1 MIDVVITAEDGT
13 RRVWRGD
20 SPVLVGRG
28 DACPIRV
35 PGWRVART
43 HARLSRTPAGVDI
56 EDLGSLAGTQVNAR
70 RITRYGPL
78 QPDDE
83 IFIGGAML
91 QVRHVESRRDDAQAR
106 ADVYTMPPAQGPVLA
121 EALVP
126 SSANALGVSG
136 TQADMRH
143 DSRDELDGAPVAF
156 ASHGTAGSVM
166 IPWLV
171 PDGGLMTTPDATS
184 PLERGAAHLLQVCS
198 VATDPVVSA
207 AAVGH
212 VPAAP
217 TPNPPRRI
225 DTPVRAAES
234 HAPELPSPTDQ
245 VAAADDI
252 RWRRRL
258 HSRLLDGLDLRRR
271 DVSSMSDAVLR
282 EEAGRLLSQ
291 LIETDP
297 ELPPDID
304 RHVLRQHVLDEAVG
318 LGPLEGLLAD
328 DAVTEIMVN
337 RFDEIFVERTG
348 KLRRHPTGFSSER
361 AVLGVIE
368 RIVAPLG
375 RRIDESSP
383 MVDAR
388 LRDGSRVNAVIAPV
402 ALRGASLTIRKFS
415 KRRLGIEDL
424 IAVGALDAAMAHFL
438 FCCVEQR
445 CNVLVS
451 GGTGSGKT
459 TLLNVLSNFIPLG
472 ERIITIEDAAE
483 LRLRHPHLVS
493 LESRPANLEGRGA
506 ILIRDLVRNALRM
519 RPDRIVIGEC
529 RGAEALDMLQAMNTG
544 HEGSLTTLH
553 ANTPRDAIARL
564 ETLVLMAGMDLPLT
578 AIREQIAS
586 AIDIVIQQTRAADGR
601 RRITSIVE
609 LTGMES
615 GRIQLQELFRFQPSR
630 DAASPDGLFV
640 GCGLIPSKFTEW
652 REAGVDIETDLFFGS
667 TAAHSGRHTL

>member
-1 MIDVVITAEDGT
+1 MIDVVITAEDGS

-35 PGWRVART
+35 PGWRVARA

-91 QVRHVESRRDDAQAR
+91 QVRHVESGREDAEM
-106 ADVYTMPPAQGPVLA
+106 DVYTLPPAPGPVPGKV
-121 EALVP
+121 LVP
-126 SSANALGVSG
+126 SIGDALGRSANQVDVGHEPEA
-136 TQADMRH
+136 
-143 DSRDELDGAPVAF
+143 ELEDASAAC
-156 ASHGTAGSVM
+156 ASHGAANAVL

-171 PDGGLMTTPDATS
+171 PDGGLMTTPDTTS
-184 PLERGAAHLLQVCS
+184 SLESGAAHSLQ
-198 VATDPVVSA
+198 AYPVVTHDVVS
-207 AAVGH
+207 
-212 VPAAP
+212 PAGVDQAP
-217 TPNPPRRI
+217 ASQVPNPPRRI
-225 DTPVRAAES
+225 DMPVRSAES
-234 HAPELPSPTDQ
+234 QASDLTPPANEI
-245 VAAADDI
+245 AAADDI

-424 IAVGALDAAMAHFL
+424 IAVGAIDAAMAHFL

-553 ANTPRDAIARL
+553 ANTPRDAISRL

-630 DAASPDGLFV
+630 DVASPDGVFV

-667 TAAHSGRHTL
+667 TAAHGGRHTL